1 VRTLVDS
8 TATDPPSTPESRWL
22 GLPLVTRGGPLVR
35 KGQPME
41 IVIIIFLVVC
51 VIWLAMKVWNR
62 AKESDE
68 AALANAWRVVLSD
81 PNYKKR
87 RPLEER
93 KHTVE
98 ERAVTL
104 GEAARETS
112 ES

>member
-1 VRTLVDS
+1 
-8 TATDPPSTPESRWL
+8 
-22 GLPLVTRGGPLVR
+22 
-35 KGQPME
+35 ME

-104 GEAARETS
+104 GEAAWETS

>member
-1 VRTLVDS
+1 LADTNDQ
-8 TATDPPSTPESRWL
+8 A
-22 GLPLVTRGGPLVR
+22 VR

-51 VIWLAMKVWNR
+51 VIWLAMKVRNR

-68 AALANAWRVVLSD
+68 AVLVNAWRVVLSD
-81 PNYKKR
+81 PNYKQR

-93 KHTVE
+93 KYAVE
-98 ERAVTL
+98 RDALAL

-112 ES
+112 QL